1 MQPSA
6 QFVDVEKRG
15 SNSSQGS
22 GDAIID
28 VDVDIGS
35 RAVTLVNKDIPR
47 PKLSR
52 AQIDKEIN
60 TTKTIPL
67 QEYPKGYP
75 LQAAFQ
81 SSESSWSIYRGF
93 SYLHARVI
101 LDLQDELR
109 CLEED
114 LEEIDLENE
123 GENRLRSRKD
133 DLKYAKEKGVVSPRA
148 CILDNIRSKL
158 ISYDEVLLK
167 ARELNAF
174 QRPSKRD
181 YRSFRTWF
189 WNKKPLSYE
198 LEEQFIKRKE
208 DLVSLRHG
216 REWSGFDGFIESC
229 IQRVHC
235 RIVQR
240 IFATKELREK
250 TNDEHVHYYSQSRIE
265 KLVGLFITL
274 IIFILLVLP
283 VVAMYKLT
291 SVGDRNSTF
300 DAVGLLVVFTLL
312 FSAAMSLLTKAKR
325 HELFAA
331 SAAYCAVL
339 VVFIS
344 NFNND
349 SSR

>member
-1 MQPSA
+1 MQSSA
-6 QFVDVEKRG
+6 PFADVEKRG

-22 GDAIID
+22 GDAVID
-28 VDVDIGS
+28 IDIDIGS
-35 RAVTLVNKDIPR
+35 
-47 PKLSR
+47 
-52 AQIDKEIN
+52 
-60 TTKTIPL
+60 L
-67 QEYPKGYP
+67 QDYSTGYP

-216 REWSGFDGFIESC
+216 REWSGFMASSSRASREC
-229 IQRVHC
+229 IVASS
-235 RIVQR
+235 R
-240 IFATKELREK
+240 IFAAKELREK

-312 FSAAMSLLTKAKR
+312 FSAA
-325 HELFAA
+325 
-331 SAAYCAVL
+331 
-339 VVFIS
+339 
-344 NFNND
+344 
-349 SSR
+349 